1 MFETVGRARDAIA
14 KLVAFEGPID
24 LEELNVMRNQLESVW
39 LRTVNEYDRSGQWCD
54 EGFVSAPAGIRNK
67 CRIDQGVASSTLGL
81 ARKLRDLPAI
91 AERLASGEIS
101 RAHAVALATPH
112 TPGRPE
118 YADFVEPLT
127 ELAAHT
133 TPKGVSE
140 KIREITDALDGD
152 GGGDRSYE
160 AYLRRK
166 FHMSQTMDGMWRGDF
181 LLDPEAGRMVK
192 TALGTIG
199 GVQSKDDDRTA
210 AQFRADGFLDLCRA
224 GMRKGKTGRGAH
236 RPRADITV
244 HVDLSEIE
252 QRSSEIAMEIREHA
266 GHGLSRSTL
275 DRLCCDAN
283 FARVIT
289 DGPSQ
294 VLDVGRATRE
304 WPTAMRRAIEAR
316 DGGCTHPGC
325 DRGPEHC
332 DIHHIVAV
340 EDGGET
346 SVENGKLEC
355 RHHHVLEHE
364 GNRGPPYGVR

>member
-1 MFETVGRARDAIA
+1 MFDAVGDVENALA
-14 KLVAFEGPID
+14 KLVASETPVE
-24 LEELNVMRNQLESVW
+24 LERLSVVRNLLEALW
-39 LRTVNEYDRSGQWCD
+39 LRAVDEYDRSGEWCD
-54 EGFVSAPAGIRNK
+54 EGFANAAAGVRNK

-81 ARKLRDLPAI
+81 ARKLRELPAV

-101 RAHAVALATPH
+101 RAHAQVIANAH
-112 TPGRPE
+112 TPGRPGYE
-118 YADFVEPLT
+118 NFVEPLT
-127 ELAAHT
+127 EIATMT
-133 TPKGVSE
+133 TPKGVGE
-140 KIREITDALDGD
+140 KVREITDALDGD

-181 LLDPEAGRMVK
+181 LLDPQAGRIVK
-192 TALGTIG
+192 TVLETIG
-199 GVQSKDDDRTA
+199 GVQAKDDDRTA
-210 AQFRADGFLDLCRA
+210 AQFRADGFLDMARA
-224 GMRKGKTGRGAH
+224 AMRKGKTGRGAH

-252 QRSSEIAMEIREHA
+252 DRAPEVAMEIREHA
-266 GHGLSRSTL
+266 GHGLSRATL

-283 FARVIT
+283 IARVIT

-294 VLDVGRATRE
+294 ILDVGRATSQ

-316 DGGCTHPGC
+316 DGGCVTPGC

-332 DIHHIVAV
+332 DIHHKVPV
-340 EDGGET
+340 EHGGET
-346 SVENGKLEC
+346 SVENGECRC

-364 GNRGPPYGVR
+364 GNRGPPGFR